1 MNTRNQKRRIMEP
14 ELTNFLEILIALIAA
29 GFAYIQHRRATSA
42 IADTQ
47 QAQQTIEQVLNFFD
61 QTDDTVTI
69 APPVVQGR
77 SYKMTDETK
86 GWITSDRSPVE
97 RESLLRQ
104 VAEAEGKRLDTYTIT
119 VPAGWYD
126 IEYGLIKGSG
136 GSGKGTAA

>member
-1 MNTRNQKRRIMEP
+1 MEP
-14 ELTNFLEILIALIAA
+14 ELINFIQILVALVAA
-29 GFAYIQHRRATSA
+29 GFAIVQHLRATGA

-47 QAQQTIEQVLNFFD
+47 TAQQTIEQVLNFFD
-61 QTDDTVTI
+61 QTDDTVTV

-77 SYKMTDETK
+77 SFRMTDETK

-97 RESLLRQ
+97 QESLLRQ

-136 GSGKGTAA
+136 GSGKGTAV

>member
-14 ELTNFLEILIALIAA
+14 ELTNFIQILIALVASGVAIV
-29 GFAYIQHRRATSA
+29 QHRRATSA

-47 QAQQTIEQVLNFFD
+47 QAQQKTEQVLSYFD
-61 QTDDTVTI
+61 ATDDTVTV
-69 APPVVQGR
+69 APPEVQGR
-77 SYKMTDETK
+77 SYRMADSTK
-86 GWITSDRSPVE
+86 RWLTFDHSPVE

-104 VAEAEGKRLDTYTIT
+104 VAEAEAERLDTYTIT

-136 GSGKGTAA
+136 GSGKGTAV